1 MEKLIIICL
10 IMIVVILLFDRNFL
24 RSKPKK
30 TFEQTKSNPR
40 LPDIMGQPKSQ
51 PKPLTSKSIYER
63 ETVTYE
69 SVINPEDLDI
79 EYDEN
84 ETLYRQ
90 ISKEELDKVFTNT
103 PNLEEEE
110 EEEEWYQ
117 YHIAHSDNGFAQGV
131 TFEELGTVNN
141 LLQKKELNQEQKV
154 KAIDIVQRLKGTEL
168 FSLLEDSIEGASAK
182 IAKLL
187 DSKLSLVS
195 NNIPPTEQ
203 KSNLSDFDI
212 GEFI

>member
-10 IMIVVILLFDRNFL
+10 IIVVLVLLYDRNFL
-24 RSKPKK
+24 KSKTSKNLEK
-30 TFEQTKSNPR
+30 TKSNPD
-40 LPDIMGQPKSQ
+40 LPNIMGQPKYQ
-51 PKPLTSKSIYER
+51 PMPLSSNSIYEK
-63 ETVTYE
+63 ETVTDE

-90 ISKEELDKVFTNT
+90 IPKEELDKAFTDT

-110 EEEEWYQ
+110 EEWYQ
-117 YHIAHSDNGFAQGV
+117 HHISYPDNGFAQGV
-131 TFEELGTVNN
+131 TFEELGTVNS
-141 LLQKKELNQEQKV
+141 LLQKEDLNEDQKD
-154 KAIDIVQRLKGTEL
+154 KAVDIVQRLQGTEL
-168 FSLLEDSIEGASAK
+168 FSLLENSIEGVSSK

-187 DSKLSLVS
+187 DNSLLADS
-195 NNIPPTEQ
+195 NDNYFKVQ